1 MFDGFKSV
9 LWMNQSIYQSF
20 MEKIYIFVFIF
31 IKIIF
36 CFTLNDM
43 HLESKGTYQVV
54 LEGDHQQ
61 SHTMAKLIQS
71 FFFLSTQN
79 QICLVS
85 HIQRVSF
92 LLFFRSSEKLRN
104 VKTWLLPIDIVLFL
118 TVLELNSFFKLVLF
132 SSNIM

>member
-1 MFDGFKSV
+1 
-9 LWMNQSIYQSF
+9 
-20 MEKIYIFVFIF
+20 
-31 IKIIF
+31 
-36 CFTLNDM
+36 M

>member
-71 FFFLSTQN
+71 FFFYLHKIKFVWFHTYKQFHFY
-79 QICLVS
+79 C
-85 HIQRVSF
+85 
-92 LLFFRSSEKLRN
+92 FFAVQKS
-104 VKTWLLPIDIVLFL
+104 
-118 TVLELNSFFKLVLF
+118 
-132 SSNIM
+132 

>member
-1 MFDGFKSV
+1 MFDGLKSV

-20 MEKIYIFVFIF
+20 IEKIYIFVFIF

-71 FFFLSTQN
+71 FFFIYTKSNLFGFT
-79 QICLVS
+79 
-85 HIQRVSF
+85 HTKSF
-92 LLFFRSSEKLRN
+92 IFIVFSQFRK
-104 VKTWLLPIDIVLFL
+104 VKKCKDMAFAY
-118 TVLELNSFFKLVLF
+118 
-132 SSNIM
+132 

>member
-1 MFDGFKSV
+1 
-9 LWMNQSIYQSF
+9 
-20 MEKIYIFVFIF
+20 
-31 IKIIF
+31 
-36 CFTLNDM
+36 M

-118 TVLELNSFFKLVLF
+118 TVLGLNSFFKLVLF